1 MTDSVPTFKDLSFY
15 SDPESNNSRYVKLI
29 QKFQD
34 NFGIKPEFISRSPGR
49 VNLIGDHIDYNHFS
63 VLPMA
68 IDVDVVAAV
77 GTSDDH
83 KVVLT
88 NTDESFAKEEFD
100 LASDGSVI
108 EIDKTNH
115 TWGNYFKCGLI
126 VAHKYIRDNFPE
138 SVDSG
143 SKPLKGLRLT
153 FNGTVPTGGGLSSS
167 AAFCVAST
175 LAILRANGVTSI
187 SKADLTRITV
197 VSEHYVGVNTGGMDQ
212 CASIYGEQNK
222 ALLIQF
228 KPKLIGI
235 PFEIPVIKPND
246 MVFLISNSLLKANKH
261 ETAPTDYNLRVVEIA
276 AASEFFAKKFNLKLP
291 KESNLSTGTLR
302 GFMDSYFEDYLKQD
316 AWDGSDIDIGI
327 SRLEEMLKLTET
339 IFNEEEKVGFETS
352 EIAKQLG
359 LSVKEFTEVF
369 LTKAPVRY
377 HKLKIYQRSKH
388 VFSDSMRVLQVL
400 KLLRNYNSK
409 EDSEVLLQ
417 KFGKLL
423 SDSHHSGDI
432 YNDSSKP
439 ELDQLC
445 KISTS
450 NGAYGA
456 RVTGAGFGGSVVH
469 LTTADKLSNV
479 VNALTEQYYKKN
491 MPGITQQELNEA
503 IVVSKPATGSC
514 IVELDEFS
522 V

>member
-1 MTDSVPTFKDLSFY
+1 MTDTIPTFKDLSFY
-15 SDPESNNSRYVKLI
+15 SNPEANISRYDELI
-29 QKFQD
+29 SRFQK
-34 NFGIKPEFISRSPGR
+34 NFNTKPQFISRSPGR
-49 VNLIGDHIDYNHFS
+49 VNLIGDHIDYNYFS

-68 IDVDVVAAV
+68 IDVDVIAAV
-77 GTSDDH
+77 SASDDE
-83 KVVLT
+83 KIVLT
-88 NTDESFAKEEFD
+88 NTDETFSKEEFELPSNGD
-100 LASDGSVI
+100 VI
-108 EIDKTNH
+108 TIDKSNH

-126 VAHKYIRDNFPE
+126 VAHKYIIDNYPE
-138 SVDSG
+138 SVAKG
-143 SKPLKGLRLT
+143 TKPLKGMRLT

-175 LAILRANGVTSI
+175 LAILRANNVKSI
-187 SKADLTRITV
+187 SKLDLTRITV

-276 AASEFFAKKFNLKLP
+276 AASELFAKKYNLTLVQD
-291 KESNLSTGTLR
+291 SNLSTGTLR
-302 GFMDSYFEDYLKQD
+302 GFMDKYFEDYLKED
-316 AWDGSDIDIGI
+316 VWDGSNIDIGI
-327 SRLEEMLKLTET
+327 KRLEEMLKITESLFT
-339 IFNEEEKVGFETS
+339 DEEKIGYETS

-359 LSVKEFTEVF
+359 MSVEEFTKIF

-377 HKLKIYQRSKH
+377 QKLKIYQRSKH
-388 VFSDSMRVLQVL
+388 VFADSLRVLQVL
-400 KLLRNYNSK
+400 KLLNEHDPK
-409 EDSEVLLQ
+409 EDSEKFLH

-423 SDSHHSGDI
+423 NEAHRSCDI

-439 ELDQLC
+439 ELNRLC
-445 KISTS
+445 EISTE

-469 LTTADKLSNV
+469 LTTTDKLPNV
-479 VNALTEQYYKKN
+479 VRALTEQYYKKN
-491 MPGITQQELNEA
+491 IPGISQQELDEA

-514 IVELDEFS
+514 VVELDDFS
-522 V
+522 T

>member
-15 SDPESNNSRYVKLI
+15 SNPESNNSRYVKLI

-68 IDVDVVAAV
+68 IDVDVIAAV

-126 VAHKYIRDNFPE
+126 VAHKYIKDNFPE
-138 SVDSG
+138 SVDGG
-143 SKPLKGLRLT
+143 SRPLKGLRLT

-276 AASEFFAKKFNLKLP
+276 AASELFAKKFNLNLP
-291 KESNLSTGTLR
+291 KDSNVSTGTLR
-302 GFMDSYFEDYLKQD
+302 GFMDKYFEEYLKKD
-316 AWDGSDIDIGI
+316 AWDGSDIDVGI

-339 IFNEEEKVGFETS
+339 VFNDDEKVGFETP

-359 LSVKEFTEVF
+359 LSVEEFTKIF

-377 HKLKIYQRSKH
+377 QKLKIYQRSKH
-388 VFSDSMRVLQVL
+388 VFSDSLRVLQVL
-400 KLLRNYNSK
+400 KLLRNYNPS
-409 EDSEVLLQ
+409 EDSEVFL
-417 KFGKLL
+417 KNFGKLL
-423 SDSHHSGDI
+423 NDSHHSSDI

-445 KISTS
+445 EISTA

-469 LTTADKLSNV
+469 LTTADRLSNV
-479 VNALTEQYYKKN
+479 VTALTEQYYKN
-491 MPGITQQELNEA
+491 HFPGITQQELDEA

-514 IVELDEFS
+514 IVELDSFS
-522 V
+522 L